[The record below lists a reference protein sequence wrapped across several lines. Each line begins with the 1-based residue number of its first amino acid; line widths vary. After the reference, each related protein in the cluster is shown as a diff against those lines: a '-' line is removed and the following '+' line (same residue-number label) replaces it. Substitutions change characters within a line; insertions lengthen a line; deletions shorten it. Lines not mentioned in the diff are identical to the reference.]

1 MKKTLFF
8 LFLIFISFSCSDSD
22 DGDNIED
29 LLTDEVTTTVA
40 TLNTEEGNHDFVKL
54 IHQHSNTSDLKN
66 IAFHTNDYSKSLNIG
81 IWYASYEGGK
91 NRITMSFNDGTV
103 DTNDYPNLYSYDSS
117 FPPDDAPEDIIN
129 FTILEDTETNFKASF
144 NGVLHKEYT
153 LTNGIYV
160 YETLNITET
169 IIDITF

>member
-8 LFLIFISFSCSDSD
+8 LSLIFISYSCSDSD
-22 DGDNIED
+22 DGDDIDD
-29 LLTDEVTTTVA
+29 LLAEEVTTTVA
-40 TLNTEEGNHDFVKL
+40 TINTEEGNHTFDRF
-54 IHQHSNTSDLKN
+54 IHEQHNSANLKT
-66 IAFHTNDYSKSLNIG
+66 ISFLTNDFSKTLNISV
-81 IWYASYEGGK
+81 WYTTIEGND
-91 NRITMSFNDGTV
+91 NRITMSFNDGTL

-144 NGVLHKEYT
+144 SGVLNKEYT